1 MKALFIISVIMFF
14 ACACQVKDQQ
24 NEDSDRGSLTP
35 ANNFTAPLPPVAPV
49 GFNDKSQNLFK
60 QSFELENNLFV
71 NFKSCRYD
79 AWCWAYV
86 DEIYPEKYYDCFTYD
101 LEGNPLTPGQ
111 CRDYS
116 DDVACVVNVMISTNG
131 IMTIREVLSSHKD
144 EAKCKTYI
152 SNYRY
157 EITSCRGIDQKL
169 WKCGTGEQKYDLIW
183 EKL

>member
-131 IMTIREVLSSHKD
+131 IMTIREVVSSHQD